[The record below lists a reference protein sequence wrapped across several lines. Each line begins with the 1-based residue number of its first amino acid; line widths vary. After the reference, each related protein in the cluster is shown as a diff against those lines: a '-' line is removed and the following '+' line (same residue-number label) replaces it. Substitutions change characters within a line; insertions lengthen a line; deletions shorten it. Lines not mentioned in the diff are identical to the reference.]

1 MTNLLLN
8 CDFCKKR
15 YSAIYKDFRNL
26 SNSSPVQSFPNKR
39 LWSLDFALEIVL
51 RPLPRRTAILES
63 DKSLTFIKRH
73 IRKSCALIVHI
84 EKRLSLKDG
93 NSLLASFNSI
103 SVSSAERGWPFF
115 AFVSIILHISV
126 SININ
131 RTLSLKARS
140 LLIIL
145 LLFFRLCFSSSI
157 SLALAA

>member
-15 YSAIYKDFRNL
+15 YSAIYEDFRNL

-93 NSLLASFNSI
+93 NSI
-103 SVSSAERGWPFF
+103 YQ
-115 AFVSIILHISV
+115 
-126 SININ
+126 
-131 RTLSLKARS
+131 LK
-140 LLIIL
+140 
-145 LLFFRLCFSSSI
+145 LFEQYLPLYFTVQR
-157 SLALAA
+157 

>member
-26 SNSSPVQSFPNKR
+26 SNSSPVQSFPSKR

-93 NSLLASFNSI
+93 NSIYQLNCLNNTYHFILQCKDNYEKREQLYFVVEFLLNSY
-103 SVSSAERGWPFF
+103 
-115 AFVSIILHISV
+115 
-126 SININ
+126 N
-131 RTLSLKARS
+131 TL
-140 LLIIL
+140 
-145 LLFFRLCFSSSI
+145 
-157 SLALAA
+157 

>member
-1 MTNLLLN
+1 MSVLHYDESVTELRFLQ
-8 CDFCKKR
+8 KR

-93 NSLLASFNSI
+93 NSIYQLNCF
-103 SVSSAERGWPFF
+103 
-115 AFVSIILHISV
+115 
-126 SININ
+126 INIDHCILQCKDN
-131 RTLSLKARS
+131 YEKREQLNFVVEFLLNSYNVLSPN
-140 LLIIL
+140 IL
-145 LLFFRLCFSSSI
+145 Q
-157 SLALAA
+157 

>member
-1 MTNLLLN
+1 MSVLHYDESVTELRFLQ
-8 CDFCKKR
+8 KR

-93 NSLLASFNSI
+93 NSIYQLNCLNNTYHFILQCKDNYEKREQLNFVVEFLLNSYNTLL
-103 SVSSAERGWPFF
+103 PN
-115 AFVSIILHISV
+115 ILQQIG
-126 SININ
+126 
-131 RTLSLKARS
+131 
-140 LLIIL
+140 
-145 LLFFRLCFSSSI
+145 
-157 SLALAA
+157 

>member
-1 MTNLLLN
+1 MSVLHYDESVTELRFLQ
-8 CDFCKKR
+8 KR

-51 RPLPRRTAILES
+51 RPLTRRTAILES

-93 NSLLASFNSI
+93 NSIYQLNCF
-103 SVSSAERGWPFF
+103 
-115 AFVSIILHISV
+115 
-126 SININ
+126 INIDHFILQCKDN
-131 RTLSLKARS
+131 YEKREQLNFVVEFLLNSYNTL
-140 LLIIL
+140 
-145 LLFFRLCFSSSI
+145 
-157 SLALAA
+157 

>member
-93 NSLLASFNSI
+93 NSIYQLNCL
-103 SVSSAERGWPFF
+103 
-115 AFVSIILHISV
+115 
-126 SININ
+126 INIDHFILQCKDN
-131 RTLSLKARS
+131 YEKREQLNFVVEFLLNSYNTL
-140 LLIIL
+140 
-145 LLFFRLCFSSSI
+145 
-157 SLALAA
+157 

>member
-1 MTNLLLN
+1 MSVLHYDESVTELRFLQ
-8 CDFCKKR
+8 KR

-93 NSLLASFNSI
+93 NSIYQLNCLNNTYHFILQCKDNYEKREQLNFVVEFLLNYY
-103 SVSSAERGWPFF
+103 
-115 AFVSIILHISV
+115 
-126 SININ
+126 N
-131 RTLSLKARS
+131 TL
-140 LLIIL
+140 
-145 LLFFRLCFSSSI
+145 
-157 SLALAA
+157 

>member
-1 MTNLLLN
+1 MSVLHYDESVTELRFLQ
-8 CDFCKKR
+8 KR

-93 NSLLASFNSI
+93 NSIYQLNCLNNTYHFILQCKDNYEKREQLNFVVEFLLNSY
-103 SVSSAERGWPFF
+103 
-115 AFVSIILHISV
+115 
-126 SININ
+126 N
-131 RTLSLKARS
+131 TL
-140 LLIIL
+140 
-145 LLFFRLCFSSSI
+145 
-157 SLALAA
+157 

>member
-8 CDFCKKR
+8 CDFCKKKIFCHLQR
-15 YSAIYKDFRNL
+15 FQKLVELFAGT
-26 SNSSPVQSFPNKR
+26 SFPNKR

-93 NSLLASFNSI
+93 NSI
-103 SVSSAERGWPFF
+103 YQ
-115 AFVSIILHISV
+115 
-126 SININ
+126 
-131 RTLSLKARS
+131 LK
-140 LLIIL
+140 
-145 LLFFRLCFSSSI
+145 LFEQYLPLYFTVQR
-157 SLALAA
+157 

>member
-1 MTNLLLN
+1 MSVLHYDESVTELRFLQ
-8 CDFCKKR
+8 KR

-93 NSLLASFNSI
+93 NSIYQLNCLNNTYHCILQCKDNYEKREQLNFVVEFLLNSY
-103 SVSSAERGWPFF
+103 
-115 AFVSIILHISV
+115 
-126 SININ
+126 N
-131 RTLSLKARS
+131 TL
-140 LLIIL
+140 
-145 LLFFRLCFSSSI
+145 
-157 SLALAA
+157 

>member
-1 MTNLLLN
+1 MSVLHYDESVTELRFLQ
-8 CDFCKKR
+8 KR

-39 LWSLDFALEIVL
+39 LWSLDFAFEIVL

-93 NSLLASFNSI
+93 NSLWLLSTAF
-103 SVSSAERGWPFF
+103 PFRQQKEGGHF
-115 AFVSIILHISV
+115 LP
-126 SININ
+126 
-131 RTLSLKARS
+131 LSL
-140 LLIIL
+140 LY
-145 LLFFRLCFSSSI
+145 CI
-157 SLALAA
+157 SPFP

>member
-1 MTNLLLN
+1 MSVLHYDESVTELRFLQ
-8 CDFCKKR
+8 KR

-93 NSLLASFNSI
+93 NSIYQLNCLNNTYHFILQCKDNYEKREQLNFVVEFLLNSYNVL
-103 SVSSAERGWPFF
+103 SPN
-115 AFVSIILHISV
+115 ILQ
-126 SININ
+126 
-131 RTLSLKARS
+131 
-140 LLIIL
+140 
-145 LLFFRLCFSSSI
+145 
-157 SLALAA
+157 